1 MVFFPIVSFPLHLG
15 NPVNRFWS
23 ACLISDCLLMLRSS
37 GSSGIEPVVVSWTN
51 FHYTTARFYQSEV
64 LGGLR
69 AVLASMDVRGVGLQ
83 LRLDVV
89 PCLSPDLRGCK
100 G

>member
-1 MVFFPIVSFPLHLG
+1 
-15 NPVNRFWS
+15 
-23 ACLISDCLLMLRSS
+23 MLRSS

-89 PCLSPDLRGCK
+89 PCLSLDLRVARGENYQNLGFTAGTRVKEACPSLK
-100 G
+100 VQA